1 MKLKGKVAVI
11 TGSGRGIGKAIAMT
25 LAKEGADIVV
35 NDINLKDAE
44 DTALEIR
51 AMGRKALAIAVNVA
65 DRSQA
70 KEMFAK
76 IKEEF
81 GQLHVLVNN
90 AGITRDAL
98 LLKLTEEQWDQVIDV
113 NLKGV
118 FNCCQF
124 AAGMMAEQNEG
135 KIVNLAS
142 IAGQMGNVGQINYA
156 ATKAGVIGM
165 TKTMAKELARYNVN
179 VNAIAP
185 GFIKTPM
192 TDAIPEKVKESLKKA
207 IPLNRLGE
215 PEDIANAVRFLV
227 TDDSSFITG
236 HVLSCNGGMYI

>member
-1 MKLKGKVAVI
+1 MKLKGKVALI
-11 TGSGRGIGKAIAMT
+11 TGAGRGIGKAIAIV
-25 LAKEGADIVV
+25 LAKEGAKTIV

-44 DTALEIR
+44 DTVFEISE
-51 AMGRKALAIAVNVA
+51 MGGEALAIASNVA
-65 DRSQA
+65 DRSQV
-70 KEMFAK
+70 EDMFIK
-76 IKEEF
+76 IKEKF

-98 LLKLTEEQWDQVIDV
+98 LTKLTEEQWDQVIDV

-124 AAGMMAEQNEG
+124 ASEMMVNQKEG

-165 TKTMAKELARYNVN
+165 TKTMAKELARYNIN
-179 VNAIAP
+179 VNAVAP
-185 GFIKTPM
+185 GFINTPM
-192 TDAIPEKVKESLKKA
+192 TKVIPEKVKESMIKA
-207 IPLNRLGE
+207 IPLKRAGE
-215 PEDIANAVRFLV
+215 PEDIASAVRFLV